1 METRHMQKQA
11 EPAAR
16 LGLLIQQ
23 TRQSQRLSL
32 RRLGSMS
39 GIPHSTIVRI
49 ERGEIAR
56 PRPDMLTALAKTLT
70 IPIADLYAM
79 VQYSA
84 PHDLPSFAP
93 YLRARYSDLP
103 AQAIEELS
111 RYFQHLASRE
121 GVSLEGPPN
130 HEDENR

>member
-1 METRHMQKQA
+1 MQQHA

-16 LGLLIQQ
+16 LGQLIKQ
-23 TRQSQRLSL
+23 TRQSKHLSL

-56 PRPDMLTALAKTLT
+56 PRPDVLTALARTLL
-70 IPIADLYAM
+70 IPIADVYAM
-79 VQYSA
+79 VHYSA

-103 AQAIEELS
+103 ARAIEELS
-111 RYFQHLASRE
+111 HYFENLASRE
-121 GVSLEGPPN
+121 GVRLDGPPD
-130 HEDENR
+130 HEDETR